1 MSSNSWNQTLIT
13 AQGDGSALSNT
24 TTPTSILPAAAK
36 LLVPGNLLKIGD
48 IIRIRA
54 LMRISTAA
62 STPGTLTF
70 DVRAGT
76 STVIFN
82 GGASPTVATSAS
94 NLTADLEAYLT
105 VRSIGTSGTVLG
117 AGRLLSAGAVGDD
130 AHHAVADQRACGRLV
145 VRHHEQFRARPVRD
159 VERGERV
166 ELADAAPVRS
176 GLLT

>member
-117 AGRLLSAGAVGDD
+117 AGRLLSAALSATTPIMLLPTSAPAVGSSFDTTNSFVLD
-130 AHHAVADQRACGRLV
+130 LYATWSVASASNSLTLHQY
-145 VRHHEQFRARPVRD
+145 E
-159 VERGERV
+159 
-166 ELADAAPVRS
+166 AA
-176 GLLT
+176 LLT